1 MLVKLSWW
9 KFRKLTDKE
18 STESTYRTDTTISSS
33 VVLASYVKRG
43 GSPDSGED
51 VILKS
56 ILMYYLRFRP
66 SEPHQVHATVYKL

>member
-1 MLVKLSWW
+1 M
-9 KFRKLTDKE
+9 
-18 STESTYRTDTTISSS
+18 
-33 VVLASYVKRG
+33 KRG

-66 SEPHQVHATVYKL
+66 SEPHQVHATVQIVECMVLYTVTAYIHAVYSV